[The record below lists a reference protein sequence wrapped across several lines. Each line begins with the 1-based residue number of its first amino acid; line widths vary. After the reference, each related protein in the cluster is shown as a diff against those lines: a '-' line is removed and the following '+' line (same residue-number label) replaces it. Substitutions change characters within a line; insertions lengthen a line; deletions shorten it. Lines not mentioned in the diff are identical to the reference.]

1 MELLRAVGLGE
12 RAHHTPN
19 QLSGGQQQRVAIARA
34 LVNDPELILAD
45 EPTGN
50 LDSRTSIEIME
61 ILQRLNRER
70 GITVLLITHEHDI
83 AEYGSRVVTVRDGR
97 VRSDEPVAR
106 PARRGGG
113 ARWRCRPSKPRPD
126 GGAMDIRETFRVALR
141 AIRRNKVRS
150 ALTMLGVIIGVAS
163 VIAMIALGSGARAS
177 IDEQIQSQ
185 GTTLIYLSSGSFGG
199 PGRANQGSG
208 STQTLTLEDAEA
220 VAREVPTIA
229 RWTPGVRG
237 RAQVIAGNSNW
248 NTQIEG
254 GNEDY
259 LVDPQLGDRR
269 GRQLHGPRRAGG
281 RQGVPAR
288 RHRRDARSSPTAT
301 RSARSSACATCRSAC
316 WACSAAKGQGQWGQD
331 QDDFVLAPWTTVQKK
346 LLGITYIQ
354 QVSITARTSEL
365 VEPTAVAITRLMRAR
380 HRIPNPESD
389 DFSVRTI
396 EEMAATRVQMA
407 ETMTGLLMSVASVSL
422 LVGGIGIM
430 NIMLVSVT
438 ERTREIGV
446 RMAVGAKTRDVMR
459 QFLAEAVALSLVG
472 RPRRASCSGVLV
484 SETITHS
491 LGWPV
496 DDHRCVDP
504 DRVRVLGGGRHLLR
518 LVPRAQ
524 GGQPRPDRGP
534 ALRVT

>member
-1 MELLRAVGLGE
+1 MGLGE

-50 LDSRTSIEIME
+50 LDSRTSVEIME
-61 ILQRLNRER
+61 ILQRLNRES
-70 GITVLLITHEHDI
+70 GITILLITHEHDI
-83 AEYGSRVVTVRDGR
+83 AEYATRVVTVRDGR
-97 VRSDEPVAR
+97 VRSDEPVDE
-106 PARRGGG
+106 PPRRGGG
-113 ARWRCRPSKPRPD
+113 ARWRCRPSRPRPEED
-126 GGAMDIRETFRVALR
+126 EMDIRETFRVALR

-163 VIAMIALGSGARAS
+163 VIAMIALGSGARAA

-199 PGRANQGSG
+199 PGRAHQGSG
-208 STQTLTLEDAEA
+208 SVQTLTIEDAEA
-220 VAREVPTIA
+220 IAREIPTIA

-237 RAQVIAGNSNW
+237 RAQVIAGNNNW
-248 NTQIEG
+248 NTQVEG
-254 GNEDY
+254 GNEDFLAVRNWVIADGANFTARDV
-259 LVDPQLGDRR
+259 LVAEKVCLLGATVARTLFPDGDPVGQIIRVR
-269 GRQLHGPRRAGG
+269 NMPFRVTGRARAPRARASGARTRTTSCSRPGPRS
-281 RQGVPAR
+281 R
-288 RHRRDARSSPTAT
+288 RSCSGSPTST
-301 RSARSSACATCRSAC
+301 RSRSPASS
-316 WACSAAKGQGQWGQD
+316 
-331 QDDFVLAPWTTVQKK
+331 
-346 LLGITYIQ
+346 
-354 QVSITARTSEL
+354 SEL

-380 HRIPNPESD
+380 HRIQNPEDD
-389 DFSVRTI
+389 DFSVRTV

-446 RMAVGAKTRDVMR
+446 RMAVGAKTRDILR

-472 RPRRASCSGVLV
+472 GLAGILLGVAV
-484 SETITHS
+484 SR
-491 LGWPV
+491 
-496 DDHRCVDP
+496 DDHPQPGLADGDHHGLDR
-504 DRVRVLGGGRHLLR
+504 DRVRLLGRGGHLLR
-518 LVPRAQ
+518 LLPRAQ
-524 GGQPRPDRGP
+524 GRQPRPDRGP
-534 ALRVT
+534 ALRVTY